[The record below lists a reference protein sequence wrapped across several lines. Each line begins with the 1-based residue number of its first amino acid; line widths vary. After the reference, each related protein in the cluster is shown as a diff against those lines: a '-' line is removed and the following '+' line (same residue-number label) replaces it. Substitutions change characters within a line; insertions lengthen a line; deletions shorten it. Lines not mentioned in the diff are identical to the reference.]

1 MYIDRTVGFADGAE
15 TEVVGPTGQHPIKLF
30 HHRLRIHSNGI
41 PSGLRADRAT
51 DALHSLLR
59 WHRAQVDP
67 VPFHRV
73 ASPERIPK
81 KVKFLFRQ
89 VADSRL
95 LLIHR
100 QLQPRHHHPHLCQSW
115 LRPNSTTDNKII
127 GVVDDRSVPTLLVPE
142 FLPSQHEPSHVQV
155 AEHRTDRR
163 PLRRSSTFVLI
174 ARTPM
179 FVPPL
184 VGLFGRSFQPHLN
197 QMQHGSSDDPASYRL
212 HQLGMRNTVKG
223 MYDTL
228 PII

>member
-1 MYIDRTVGFADGAE
+1 MQIDRTVGLADGAE

-51 DALHSLLR
+51 DALHSFLR

-95 LLIHR
+95 
-100 QLQPRHHHPHLCQSW
+100 CQSW

-127 GVVDDRSVPTLLVPE
+127 GVVDDMSVPTLLVPE
-142 FLPSQHEPSHVQV
+142 FLPSQHEPSHV
-155 AEHRTDRR
+155 
-163 PLRRSSTFVLI
+163 PST
-174 ARTPM
+174 A
-179 FVPPL
+179 
-184 VGLFGRSFQPHLN
+184 
-197 QMQHGSSDDPASYRL
+197 
-212 HQLGMRNTVKG
+212 
-223 MYDTL
+223 
-228 PII
+228 